1 MEKPDPNA
9 TEYLDAI
16 GSERRLQLLVDAVKD
31 YAIYLLDAQGV
42 VRSWNAGAERFK
54 GYTAGEIIGQHFS
67 RFYTEEDR
75 ENGLPERA
83 LRTAA
88 EESKFEAEGW
98 RVRKDGTRFW
108 TSVLIDPVYSETG
121 VLVGFAKVT
130 RDISH
135 KREAEQALFQSEQ
148 KFRLLVQGVRD
159 YAIYMLDPDGRVTN
173 WNAGAAAIKGY
184 RAEEI
189 IGQHFSRF
197 YTEEDRA
204 AEEPARALETALR
217 HGKYEREAWRVRK
230 DGTRFW
236 ASVLIDPI
244 RDDAGKLIGFAKIT
258 RDATERKKAQEEID
272 RTKEALS
279 QAQKMEAIGRLTG
292 GVAHDFNNLLTVIRG
307 SAEVLGNPSLSE
319 EKRARYVK
327 AIAETADRAALL
339 TGQLLA
345 FARRQPLQPELF
357 DVAARI
363 RGMKH
368 IIATTV
374 GSPIVVEMEMADEAG
389 AVKADPN
396 QFETAILNMV
406 INAKDAMPE
415 GGRLRIQARDVEEV
429 PPVRGHSAATGAFI
443 AVSVTDSGTG
453 IAAATLSRIFEPFF
467 TTKAVN
473 KGTGLGLSRVYG
485 FAKQSGGEV
494 GVVSAIGQGT
504 SFTLYLPR
512 GNAAGILGSAA
523 DVNEGVVPGLD
534 ARAIL
539 LVEDNQTVGEFAL
552 GLLTEL
558 GQTVTWAAN
567 AGAALDILRERHAE
581 FDLVFSDVVMPGT
594 NGIDLGREIRR
605 RWPHLPVVLT
615 SGYSHVLAEEGSH
628 GFPLVQKPYSIK
640 DLIRMLSG
648 PNDPAPRSRA
658 A

>member
-1 MEKPDPNA
+1 MGKPDPKA
-9 TEYLDAI
+9 TEYLEAI

-31 YAIYLLDAQGV
+31 YAIYLLDAQGI

-54 GYTAGEIIGQHFS
+54 GYKAEEIIGQHFS

-75 ENGLPERA
+75 VNGLPERA

-88 EESKFEAEGW
+88 AEGKFEAEGW

-108 TSVLIDPVYSETG
+108 TSVLIDPVHAEGT
-121 VLVGFAKVT
+121 LVGFAKVT
-130 RDISH
+130 RDITH
-135 KREAEQALFQSEQ
+135 ERLAEQALFESEQ
-148 KFRLLVQGVRD
+148 RFRLLVQGVRD
-159 YAIYMLDPDGRVTN
+159 YAIYMLDPEGRVTN

-184 RAEEI
+184 AEGEI
-189 IGQHFSRF
+189 VGQHFSRF

-204 AEEPARALETALR
+204 AGEPARALETALQQ
-217 HGKYEREAWRVRK
+217 GKYARDAWRVRK

-244 RDDAGKLIGFAKIT
+244 RDEAGTLLGFAKVT
-258 RDATERKKAQEEID
+258 RDITERRNAQEQID
-272 RTKEALS
+272 RTREALS

-292 GVAHDFNNLLTVIRG
+292 GIAHDFNNLLTVIRG
-307 SAEVLGNPSLSE
+307 SAEVLRNPGLSE
-319 EKRARYVK
+319 ERRARYVN

-339 TGQLLA
+339 TSQLLA
-345 FARRQPLQPELF
+345 FARRQPLRPVLF

-363 RGMKH
+363 RGMEH

-374 GSPIVVEMEMADEAG
+374 GPPIVVELRMAEEAG
-389 AVKADPN
+389 MIEADPN

-406 INAKDAMPE
+406 INAKDAMPD
-415 GGRLRIQARDVEEV
+415 GGTLRIQARDVSEV
-429 PPVRGHSAATGAFI
+429 PAVRGHVAVRGEFI

-453 IAAATLSRIFEPFF
+453 IEAATLSRVFEPFF

-473 KGTGLGLSRVYG
+473 KGTGLGLSQVYG
-485 FAKQSGGEV
+485 FVKQSGGEV
-494 GVVSAIGQGT
+494 GAVSAIGQGT

-512 GNAAGILGSAA
+512 VNAASTLASAA
-523 DVNEGVVPGLD
+523 DVNEDVVPRPD
-534 ARAIL
+534 PKTIL

-558 GQTVTWAAN
+558 GQTVTWATN
-567 AGAALDILRERHAE
+567 ASVALDILRERHTE

-594 NGIDLGREIRR
+594 SGIDLGREIRR

-648 PNDPAPRSRA
+648 SNDPAPRSRA